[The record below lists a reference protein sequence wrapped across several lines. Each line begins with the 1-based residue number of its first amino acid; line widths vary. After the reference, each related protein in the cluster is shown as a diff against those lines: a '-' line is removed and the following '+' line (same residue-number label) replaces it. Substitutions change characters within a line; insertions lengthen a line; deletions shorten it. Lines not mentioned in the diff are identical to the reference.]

1 MNLNTLR
8 QSSTV
13 ILGESPYFVRVVGRR
28 LWNHMPDCLGFAPAP
43 NKQIRAQRFPYRTRL
58 YEIDR
63 LVCDP
68 VFARK
73 WHVDFRQVFCA
84 FENEDRLGLDV
95 MRGTSRTTAIKNHPR
110 HYGIGH
116 PEALIFA
123 PSEGLANDV
132 LTHINAAMLLFNGYA
147 PFEADDILAHPDKYC
162 SLSYP
167 AGDHST
173 QPRSSAVTTAGVY
186 HSCCYVARIWENEH
200 ARLALARLSHAARI
214 IYHHWMDASPRI
226 NLFADF
232 DRTTFLFTAYAL
244 AITSAFSAIEELRLE
259 PRHRH
264 GEHVLKDGQWNER
277 ITAELRERLSAAGVD
292 PDEEVVWIARGA
304 PTLVE
309 RRVAPPSGKRAS
321 WARWKVRDR
330 LVPLTEAVLL
340 SARIRHRAS
349 SHATKSE
356 TRALTPVDLLNV
368 HATCRALLL
377 GVAGMS
383 IPTWRDEPET
393 RLEFAQ
399 LSRRGFKPPEGVD
412 F

>member
-1 MNLNTLR
+1 
-8 QSSTV
+8 
-13 ILGESPYFVRVVGRR
+13 
-28 LWNHMPDCLGFAPAP
+28 
-43 NKQIRAQRFPYRTRL
+43 
-58 YEIDR
+58 
-63 LVCDP
+63 
-68 VFARK
+68 
-73 WHVDFRQVFCA
+73 
-84 FENEDRLGLDV
+84 
-95 MRGTSRTTAIKNHPR
+95 MRGSGSTEAIKTEPAR
-110 HYGIGH
+110 YLIGF

-123 PSEGLANDV
+123 PDEALANDV

-147 PFEADDILAHPDKYC
+147 PFDDDDVVAHPDAYC

-167 AGDHST
+167 PGTYST
-173 QPRSSAVTTAGVY
+173 DARTSSTGTAGVY
-186 HSCCYVARIWENEH
+186 HSCCYVARIWENGH

-214 IYHHWMDASPRI
+214 IYHHWMDASPSI
-226 NLFADF
+226 ALIPDF
-232 DRTTFLFTAYAL
+232 DRTAFSFTAYAL

-264 GEHVLKDGQWNER
+264 GEQVFKDGQWNER
-277 ITAELRERLSAAGVD
+277 IKTELRDRLTARGLD
-292 PDEEVVWIARGA
+292 PDEEVVWLARGA

-330 LVPLTEAVLL
+330 LVPLSEAILL

-349 SHATKSE
+349 SHATKAE

-383 IPTWRDEPET
+383 IPSWRDQRDTE
-393 RLEFAQ
+393 LAFAQ
-399 LSRRGFKPPEGVD
+399 LSSRGFVPPDELAHRWSPL
-412 F
+412 